1 MVVFLVAIIVLL
13 MGVIVFLNIQFYKEK
28 RQFRT
33 KIESMH
39 TLIAEITRRQSGQL
53 HKIKL
58 SDALNEKLKSDNAVL
73 GQEIF
78 GLHYELFD
86 LLSKN
91 NGLQK

>member
-1 MVVFLVAIIVLL
+1 MVVFLVTVIVLL
-13 MGVIVFLNIQFYKEK
+13 MGVIVFLNIQFYREK
-28 RQFRT
+28 RQFRA

-39 TLIAEITRRQSGQL
+39 IFIAEITRRQSGQR
-53 HKIKL
+53 HKVQL

-73 GQEIF
+73 SREIF
-78 GLHYELFD
+78 TLNYELFD

>member
-1 MVVFLVAIIVLL
+1 MVAFLVSVIVLL

-28 RQFRT
+28 QQFRA

-39 TLIAEITRRQSGQL
+39 AFIAEITRRQSGQL

-58 SDALNEKLKSDNAVL
+58 SDALNEKLKSDQAQLNR
-73 GQEIF
+73 EIF
-78 GLHYELFD
+78 GLNHELFE